1 MIITITLEI
10 LRKIVMKSNEKFQL
24 FLFESKNNNENSAE
38 YIRRIRENIS
48 KYKISIEYQDVYENI
63 MPKSERN
70 LIWFSRNQ

>member
-1 MIITITLEI
+1 
-10 LRKIVMKSNEKFQL
+10 MKSNEKFQL
-24 FLFESKNNNENSAE
+24 FLFESENNNENSAE

-70 LIWFSRNQ
+70 LIWFGRNL